1 MATLALVA
9 GDPSGDAHGAQLV
22 NALKALD
29 PSLRFLGLGG
39 PRLEE
44 AGVRLLDHLTHAA
57 SIGPFDAAKHL
68 GQFVH
73 ARDRL
78 AEALRTDRPDA
89 VILIDFGDYNLP
101 VIAPLAKRAGCR
113 VIYYISPQLWAWGRF
128 RLHWVRRYVDRMI
141 VLFRFEE
148 AFYQRVGVPVTWVGH
163 PLMERTVDER
173 PAPAKTDLGLNPWR
187 MTVGLMPGSRRQ
199 EVERHLPLMLRAAQR
214 IAWHMPGLQF
224 LLPKAAGLPEQAF
237 QALRQMQGLDIVVT
251 EDRMSDCLQAMDAAI
266 VASGTATLEAALYRV
281 PMAVVYRTSLPTYLA
296 AKSVL
301 RIPHIAMVNVIAGRS
316 VVPEFVQY
324 GARPG
329 RIASAIV
336 SLLRDRDRRE
346 RMRAELQMVR
356 EQLGPPG
363 SVDRAARAVLNELR
377 APNGGLT
384 SLGTGSDLPY
394 R

>member
-1 MATLALVA
+1 MPSLAIVA
-9 GDPSGDAHGAQLV
+9 GDPSGDAHGAHLV
-22 NALKALD
+22 AALTQHD
-29 PSLRFLGLGG
+29 PSLRFFGLGG

-44 AGVRLLDHLTHAA
+44 AGVTLLDHLTHAA

-68 GQFVH
+68 RRFVQ
-73 ARDRL
+73 ARDRF
-78 AEALRTDRPDA
+78 AEALRTQRPEA

-148 AFYQRVGVPVTWVGH
+148 AFYQRVGVPVTTVCH
-163 PLMERTVDER
+163 PLMERIVAER
-173 PAPAKTDLGLNPWR
+173 GEPAADLGLSPSR

-199 EVERHLPLMLRAAQR
+199 EVARHLPLMLRAARR

-224 LLPKAAGLPEQAF
+224 LLPKAPGLPEQAF
-237 QALRQMQGLDIVVT
+237 DALRHAHGLDLVVT
-251 EDRMSDCLQAMDAAI
+251 EDRMSDCLQATDAAI

-301 RIPHIAMVNVIAGRS
+301 RIPHIAMVNVIAGRA

-363 SVDRAARAVLNELR
+363 SVDRAARAVLQELATSKESTLP
-377 APNGGLT
+377 APNGV
-384 SLGTGSDLPY
+384 
-394 R
+394 